1 MDDKC
6 YLKLAYNMPRIT
18 VITIGMNASPQ
29 SQISET
35 VVEKKEYVE
44 KFSKIIS
51 GILRREATHKNSSV
65 LGWGKGAP
73 FLRLE
78 KTGLKLIRIRKI
90 EVVKG

>member
-1 MDDKC
+1 
-6 YLKLAYNMPRIT
+6 MPRIT

-35 VVEKKEYVE
+35 VVEKKEGVE

-51 GILRREATHKNSSV
+51 GILRREATPKNSSV
-65 LGWGKGAP
+65 LGWGKEAP
-73 FLRLE
+73 FLGLE
-78 KTGLKLIRIRKI
+78 KTGLKLIPIRKS